1 MTADT
6 KQEGPVLRPGGIH
19 RLLEDGGED
28 LTDDQRALLLALVT
42 VDAESGRSLE
52 EEERAAL
59 DELRAQVQDYDVDQ
73 LAQAVEHMVKAKPR
87 KAQKLKWPSFKRE
100 RGRS

>member
-6 KQEGPVLRPGGIH
+6 KQEGPVLRSSGIH

-42 VDAESGRSLE
+42 ADAESGRSLE
-52 EEERAAL
+52 DKERAAL
-59 DELRAQVQDYDVDQ
+59 DELRAKVQDYDVDQ

-87 KAQKLKWPSFKRE
+87 KAQKLKWPSLKRE
-100 RGRS
+100 RGHS